1 MKQQFKFLNRLGPD
15 KVFRVDECI
24 SIEAP
29 DYQQS
34 ECGTETAGVVS
45 VGHLKPGSNIDTDAD
60 TDEEKISLLESEVF
74 WSNGIGASPQELFV
88 IKNTRGS
95 KGEDSYTEEDGFGLN
110 STETTGADEEW
121 LYRSL
126 NVKDNG
132 PFVKAINARRT
143 WHQVFVTSK
152 RVDGGYLAWFRENVN
167 TKGSLVVPEST
178 KERQTWSWRAR
189 ASHDGTP
196 PLAFI
201 APASIFIDE

>member
-1 MKQQFKFLNRLGPD
+1 MKTNFKFLKHNGGID

-24 SIEAP
+24 DLEAP
-29 DYQQS
+29 DYQQA
-34 ECGTETAGVVS
+34 ECGTETGGVIS
-45 VGHLKPGSNIDTDAD
+45 TGFLKPGSDIDSADTDA
-60 TDEEKISLLESEVF
+60 EKVSLLESEVF
-74 WSNGIGASPQELFV
+74 WSNGVGASPQELYV

-110 STETTGADEEW
+110 STEVTGADEEW

-152 RVDGGYLAWFRENVN
+152 KVGDGYLAWYRENVN
-167 TKGSLVVPEST
+167 AKGSLVIDEST
-178 KERQTWSWRAR
+178 KSRQVWSWRSR
-189 ASHDGTP
+189 ASHDTTP

-201 APASIFIDE
+201 APSSIFVDE

>member
-1 MKQQFKFLNRLGPD
+1 MKTQFKFLLKSGNER
-15 KVFRVDECI
+15 VFRVDECI
-24 SIEAP
+24 ELEAP
-29 DYQQS
+29 DYQQQG
-34 ECGTETAGVVS
+34 CGTETAGVVS
-45 VGHLKPGSNIDTDAD
+45 VGHLLPGSQIDTDAT
-60 TDEEKISLLESEVF
+60 TDAEKISLLESEVF
-74 WSNGIGASPQELFV
+74 WSNGIGDSPQSAFV
-88 IKNTRGS
+88 IKQTRGS

-110 STETTGADEEW
+110 ATEVTGADEEW

-152 RVDGGYLAWFRENVN
+152 REGDGYLAWYRENVN
-167 TKGSLVVPEST
+167 TKGSLLVPEST

-189 ASHDGTP
+189 ASHDGRP

>member
-1 MKQQFKFLNRLGPD
+1 LKTQFKFLNKLVIER
-15 KVFRVDECI
+15 VFRVDECI
-24 SIEAP
+24 DLEAP
-29 DYQQS
+29 DYQQQA
-34 ECGTETAGVVS
+34 CGTETAGV
-45 VGHLKPGSNIDTDAD
+45 
-60 TDEEKISLLESEVF
+60 ISVF
-74 WSNGIGASPQELFV
+74 WSNGMGASPQEAFV

-110 STETTGADEEW
+110 ATEFTGADEEW
-121 LYRSL
+121 AYRSL

-152 RVDGGYLAWFRENVN
+152 KVDGGYLAWYRENVN

-178 KERQTWSWRAR
+178 KERQTWSWKAR